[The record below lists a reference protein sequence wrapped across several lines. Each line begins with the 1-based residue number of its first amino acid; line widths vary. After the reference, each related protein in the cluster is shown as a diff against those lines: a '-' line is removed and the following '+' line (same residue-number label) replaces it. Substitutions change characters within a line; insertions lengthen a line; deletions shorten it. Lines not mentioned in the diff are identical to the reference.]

1 MICLHC
7 GADND
12 AHLKWCDDYTPAP
25 IYRHTKARNTDPHT
39 SHAAAASVTDETLTH
54 TQTLVLQ
61 TLRAHGPLT
70 DEQLC
75 MRIADSE
82 QAPVSVSGVRTRRSE
97 LAAAGRV
104 VDTGR
109 RVPTRTGRQAI
120 VWGLA

>member
-12 AHLKWCDDYTPAP
+12 AHMKWCDDYRPAP
-25 IYRHTKARNTDPHT
+25 VYLHTKARNTDPHT
-39 SHAAAASVTDETLTH
+39 SHAAAASVTQETLTQ

-61 TLRAHGPLT
+61 TLQTHGPMT

-75 MRIADSE
+75 MRIADDQQS
-82 QAPVSVSGVRTRRSE
+82 PVSVSGVRTRRSE

-104 VDTGR
+104 VDTGK

>member
-7 GADND
+7 GSDND
-12 AHLKWCDDYTPAP
+12 AHMKWCDDYTPAP

-39 SHAAAASVTDETLTH
+39 SHAAAASVTQETLTQ

-61 TLRAHGPLT
+61 TLQTHGPLT

-75 MRIADSE
+75 MRIADD
-82 QAPVSVSGVRTRRSE
+82 QQQPVSVSGVRTRRSE

-104 VDTGR
+104 VDTGT